1 MRVLCSTTP
10 MEGVFGPF
18 IPLGRAL
25 ATGGH
30 EVIVATGPDLPQRG
44 GDHGLRFETA
54 GLPAMDGVRAA
65 FDDPTVKA
73 APHGDRVAFPAAMFG
88 SVIPSAK
95 LPALR
100 RLAKSWRPQL
110 VIHPP
115 VDLAGP
121 LLAEELGIPSACY
134 GFGQPFD
141 EQTMEAIGERARP
154 LWEQAGLTFR
164 RFGGAYRGDYL
175 DPRPSSLALSAIDVE
190 GAVIPIRPEVPGEAD
205 ATLPDW
211 AASLGTQPS
220 VYLSLGTAPLFNAP
234 DKFKPLIAG
243 LAGAGVNVVATVS
256 KLHDPAALGEL
267 PDTVHVE
274 QWLSLA
280 ALLPHCAA
288 VVCHAGTGTVLAA
301 LASGLPMVLIPQGA
315 DQFENAEACLK
326 AGAARVLI
334 GDAVTPTAVAEAAR
348 AVLAE
353 GAPEAAAARAIAA
366 EIAAMPTATAVAARL
381 TTPAAVAT

>member
-25 ATGGH
+25 AAAGH
-30 EVIVATGPDLPQRG
+30 DVIVATGPDLAQRG
-44 GDHGLRFETA
+44 GDYGLRFETA
-54 GLPAMDGVRAA
+54 GLSAMDGARTA
-65 FDDPTVKA
+65 FGDPAVQA
-73 APHGDRVAFPAAMFG
+73 APEGDRIAFPAAMFG
-88 SVIPSAK
+88 SIIPTAK

-100 RLAKSWRPQL
+100 RLAESWRPQL

-121 LLAEELGIPSACY
+121 LLAEELGVPSACY

-141 EQTMEAIGERARP
+141 AQTMEAIGARVRP
-154 LWEQAGLTFR
+154 LWEQAGLTSR
-164 RFGGAYRGDYL
+164 RFGGVYRGDYL
-175 DPRPSSLALSAIDVE
+175 DPRPPSLALTPIEVDGSL
-190 GAVIPIRPEVPGEAD
+190 IPIRPEVPGDPA

-211 AASLGTQPS
+211 TASLGPQPC
-220 VYLSLGTAPLFNAP
+220 VYLSLGTAPMFNSP
-234 DKFKPLIAG
+234 DKFKPLLAG
-243 LAGAGVNVVATVS
+243 LAAAAVDVIATVS
-256 KLHDPAALGEL
+256 KLHDPTALGEL
-267 PDTVHVE
+267 PATVHVE

-315 DQFENAEACLK
+315 DQFENAEACRN

-334 GDAVTPTAVAEAAR
+334 GDAITPASVAEAIR
-348 AVLAE
+348 AVLAD
-353 GAPEAAAARAIAA
+353 GSPEAAAARTIAA
-366 EIAAMPTATAVAARL
+366 EIAAMPTAALAVARL
-381 TTPAAVAT
+381 TAPAAIAS